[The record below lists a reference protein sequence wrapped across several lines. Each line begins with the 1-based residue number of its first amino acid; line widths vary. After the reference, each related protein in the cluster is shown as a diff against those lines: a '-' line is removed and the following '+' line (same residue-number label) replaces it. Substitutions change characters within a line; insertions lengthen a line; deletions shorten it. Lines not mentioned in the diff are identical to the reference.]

1 MSGKD
6 SEVVDLI
13 STLPINTDHIQPF
26 TFPKYEPEQ
35 SLDEEGNLM
44 VGGVAL
50 KQFDVKPIDID
61 YHLQQ
66 YEEHPIL
73 KLKVRIYMYMSCTW
87 YDVPSAYLSK
97 SIL

>member
-1 MSGKD
+1 M
-6 SEVVDLI
+6 
-13 STLPINTDHIQPF
+13 
-26 TFPKYEPEQ
+26 
-35 SLDEEGNLM
+35 DEEGNLM
-44 VGGVAL
+44 VGDVAL
-50 KQFDVKPIDID
+50 KQFDVKPINVD

-97 SIL
+97 STILEIILLVLAYMHCKVKYIVHV